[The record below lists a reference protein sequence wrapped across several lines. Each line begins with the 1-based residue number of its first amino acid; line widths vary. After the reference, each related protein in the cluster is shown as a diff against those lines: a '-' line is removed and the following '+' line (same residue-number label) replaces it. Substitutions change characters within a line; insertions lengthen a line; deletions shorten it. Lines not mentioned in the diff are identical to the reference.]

1 MPSRGSSTVVCKT
14 LSVLSIAWKNC
25 VSPTAI
31 RVHRLG
37 QSRRAQAP
45 REGGHFRDRCHHPRL
60 SLSRGFNERRVRRY
74 GGSIWLEPLNAL
86 TPRATAWSNP
96 KGRLGSTAVSTANRR
111 GTRPSCGATVSTRL
125 VDSNA
130 QCSMP
135 KAQCSTQVSAW
146 ALGLGFAHWAWHC
159 ALAIGH

>member
-1 MPSRGSSTVVCKT
+1 MSMVASFVVRRRLFASRT
-14 LSVLSIAWKNC
+14 LEMKRRELGGYFAIAI
-25 VSPTAI
+25 TY
-31 RVHRLG
+31 
-37 QSRRAQAP
+37 
-45 REGGHFRDRCHHPRL
+45 PRL

-111 GTRPSCGATVSTRL
+111 GTRPSCVATVSTRL

-135 KAQCSTQVSAW
+135 NAQCLTPLSAW
-146 ALGLGFAHWAWHC
+146 ALSLGIY
-159 ALAIGH
+159 ALTIGHLGIGH